1 MADPLCTSLIEI
13 EIAPVFAGSSQ
24 FRGIIAPAFLSPYR
38 RSAVRASLDF
48 DQDSPTGLNLPPRQW
63 LAAWCLYA
71 AFLGLYGCGVK
82 GPRGLDS
89 DAIRDAFRSFQ
100 RAVAIGDGA
109 AARKLLAARTL
120 QHYGR
125 LRDAALTAT
134 RDELDRQPVAF
145 RYEVLLLR
153 DRLTADELR
162 AHTAITLAEC
172 AIARGWINR
181 ELIARLRL
189 GNIIHKGDAAEAVM
203 ADGDVVTRQRLV
215 FFREGGEWKFDLSAT
230 RSVQQRMLER
240 VMDERRLSAEQAL
253 QAALDGLITRPFESL
268 WEPLSISAARRG
280 APDASE
286 TTTPGPVAATVE

>member
-1 MADPLCTSLIEI
+1 MKLLLPELSRVISTPRRTTNVRNSNVNPSLRVV
-13 EIAPVFAGSSQ
+13 P
-24 FRGIIAPAFLSPYR
+24 R
-38 RSAVRASLDF
+38 
-48 DQDSPTGLNLPPRQW
+48 LPPGTWSRLRPW
-63 LAAWCLYA
+63 IAAWCLGGVL
-71 AFLGLYGCGVK
+71 LGLCGCGVK

-100 RAVAIGDGA
+100 RAVAVGDGA
-109 AARKLLAARTL
+109 AARELLAAQTL

-134 RDELDRQPVAF
+134 HDELNRQPVAF

-230 RSVQQRMLER
+230 RSIQQRMLER
-240 VMDERRLSAEQAL
+240 VMDERRLSAKQAL

-268 WEPLSISAARRG
+268 WEPLSISAVRRG
-280 APDASE
+280 EPDASE
-286 TTTPGPVAATVE
+286 TTTPVPVAATVE